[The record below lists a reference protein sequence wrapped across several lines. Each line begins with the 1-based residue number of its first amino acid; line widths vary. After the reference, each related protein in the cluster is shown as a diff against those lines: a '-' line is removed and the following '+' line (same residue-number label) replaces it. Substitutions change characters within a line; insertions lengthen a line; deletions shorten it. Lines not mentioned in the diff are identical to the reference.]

1 MVSPAK
7 LPGVPAFI
15 VPDVAVFT
23 GSAATIGSIYLLF
36 KVAEAGAFALHR
48 QLGRLCWAPISMI
61 PERSMSRRLP
71 LITLLL
77 FLPLWLA
84 ASYGVRYVLMEDAQ
98 WVGVCAEQAQVWQCQ
113 ARSVMGLM
121 IHFRVIAWTAL
132 GLALLAQLLPAR
144 AGWRLAVL
152 ALVFAI
158 PALVLYS
165 ASIAVFAVVL
175 AGLRLVR
182 RSS

>member
-1 MVSPAK
+1 
-7 LPGVPAFI
+7 
-15 VPDVAVFT
+15 
-23 GSAATIGSIYLLF
+23 
-36 KVAEAGAFALHR
+36 
-48 QLGRLCWAPISMI
+48 
-61 PERSMSRRLP
+61 MSRRLP

-77 FLPLWLA
+77 CLPLWLA

-113 ARSVMGLM
+113 ARSLLGWM
-121 IHFRVIAWTAL
+121 IHFGVIAWTAL
-132 GLALLAQLLPAR
+132 GLALLAQLVPAR

-152 ALVFAI
+152 ALVFGI

-165 ASIAVFAVVL
+165 ASIAVFALVL

-182 RSS
+182 RAR